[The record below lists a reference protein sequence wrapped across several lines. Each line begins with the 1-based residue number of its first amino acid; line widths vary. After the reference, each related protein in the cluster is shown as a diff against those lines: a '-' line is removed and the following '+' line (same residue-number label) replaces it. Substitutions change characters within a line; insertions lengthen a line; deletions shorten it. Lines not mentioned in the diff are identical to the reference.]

1 MLRDCQCTPFFHTL
15 GARECPRLCHG
26 QSLLCMNK
34 ILDQIGE
41 FREVEVDETETGGTK
56 RMAKC
61 LEACQDQQNEVAVTT
76 SRLPNRQTMLKWSD
90 FCIVMEKLKK

>member
-1 MLRDCQCTPFFHTL
+1 
-15 GARECPRLCHG
+15 
-26 QSLLCMNK
+26 MNK

-41 FREVEVDETETGGTK
+41 YREVEIEDTNTGSK

-61 LEACQDQQNEVAVTT
+61 LEACKDQQNEVAVTT

-90 FCIVMEKLKK
+90 FCIFPI